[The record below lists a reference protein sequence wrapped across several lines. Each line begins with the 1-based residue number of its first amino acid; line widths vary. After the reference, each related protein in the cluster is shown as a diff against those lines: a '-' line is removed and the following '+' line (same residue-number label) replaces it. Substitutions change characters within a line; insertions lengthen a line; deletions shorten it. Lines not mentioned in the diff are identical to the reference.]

1 MTNILKPILGLA
13 AAAFLFAS
21 CEEFQPVFTGKYK
34 NPDPY
39 TPVEMEANTTI
50 EQLKKMYVH
59 SEGPKVISEHIVIKG
74 QVTSSDQS
82 GNLYRSFYIQDE
94 TGGIEIKIGKTGL
107 YNDYKLGQ
115 WIYIDCEGLTLG
127 GYRGMINLGWKS
139 TDEKYESSYIDVQAL
154 IDQHIF
160 RGPFDEPVKPTVI
173 TPDQMMNAS
182 KDIYNKY
189 YGMLVT
195 VQGLVY
201 ADASFTLAYVN
212 PDGDRNDYTNNA
224 LFLDE
229 EGGTW
234 GVTTWAMSDTKFMEY
249 LGPQYPDAGYEQ
261 PGNFDACSMN
271 NGVSV
276 RTIRNGEYRDEDG
289 NRILIKPQYC
299 SVSQY
304 FKFGERT
311 VQVRTSGYARF
322 ADTEIDQRIL
332 NGTPINLTGIFSI
345 YTGSDWAMEDKYDP
359 EAPQKQFTIIDIDDI
374 EIVE

>member
-160 RGPFDEPVKPTVI
+160 RGPFGEPVKPTVI
-173 TPDQMMNAS
+173 TPDQMMNAN

-212 PDGDRNDYTNNA
+212 PDGDRSDYTNNA
-224 LFLDE
+224 IFLDE

-249 LGPQYPDAGYEQ
+249 LNN
-261 PGNFDACSMN
+261 GNFDAGEVM
-271 NGVSV
+271 GTTVGA
-276 RTIRNGEYRDEDG
+276 IRRGEVTDEQTG
-289 NRILIKPQYC
+289 EVISIKSQTC